1 MKRIASIL
9 IMLSVLFFA
18 HYIKAQS
25 ANDNYLFYFN
35 VWAVVADDINQ
46 TGADTKITYC
56 YSWGK
61 DSLINSMTYREITL
75 GYDHPGYFLD
85 MRSDKTYYSLL
96 YYREDG
102 KRIYRYDNDWSKDVL
117 LYDFD
122 ISVGD
127 EITILDGKRVRVT
140 EEFCTDELEDYCYPW
155 PDKTPAKAWRVKGV
169 DDENYEDIW
178 IDGAGSL
185 YTGLLLRKDFPEDTS
200 LTCVFN
206 PTSGFL
212 RYAPFD
218 KIQPVWLEYLNDSK
232 EWERFYVNVEFVD
245 DTLKISGDGTFYLT
259 LIQLFRCHL
268 DGNVISLSAVPTN
281 PMSSL
286 TEGILY
292 SEFEVKFP
300 GFEAGEYTVKLEN
313 WGYGGVHLEDTTIV
327 CYGPAT
333 GVPDINSSKIKNN
346 DNAIYELSGRRLSS
360 PPERGIYIHGGKKII
375 LK

>member
-1 MKRIASIL
+1 MKKNAYIL
-9 IMLSVLFFA
+9 ILIFYNCSL
-18 HYIKAQS
+18 HYISAQS
-25 ANDNYLFYFN
+25 VNNNYLN
-35 VWAVVADDINQ
+35 PTAVWAVVADNKDQ
-46 TGADTKITYC
+46 TGADTDINYC
-56 YSWGK
+56 YTWGL
-61 DSLINSMTYREITL
+61 DSIINGFTYRTVYW
-75 GYDHPGYFLD
+75 GHSHPGVFFEMLEN
-85 MRSDKTYYSLL
+85 KTYDEILC
-96 YYREDG
+96 YREEIN
-102 KRIYRYDNDWSKDVL
+102 KIYRYDNELNKDVL
-117 LYDFD
+117 LYDFG

-127 EITILDGKRVRVT
+127 VVTILDGKRVRVT
-140 EEFCTDELEDYCYPW
+140 EEFNTDELEDYCYPW

-333 GVPDINSSKIKNN
+333 GVPDINSSLIKNN
-346 DNAIYELSGRRLSS
+346 DNAIYDLSGRRLNS
-360 PPERGIYIHGGKKII
+360 PPERGIYIQGGKKII
-375 LK
+375 L